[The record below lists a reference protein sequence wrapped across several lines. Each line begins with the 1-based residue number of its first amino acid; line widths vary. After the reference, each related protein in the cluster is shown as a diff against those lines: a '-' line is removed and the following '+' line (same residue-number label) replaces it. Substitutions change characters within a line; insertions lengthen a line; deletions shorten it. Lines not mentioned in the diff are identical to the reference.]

1 MQGDSPGLRA
11 TATVGRVAVT
21 RGALI
26 WLAALSTA
34 SIFFILVTNDWRYV
48 DSQAELMGVGAYT
61 YMQTRNFV
69 GQQDGV
75 TGVPF
80 SRPGQPAMDFAEP
93 AASNSPPSPQQ
104 QLKIIKL
111 ERYSQ
116 LADCSQSLAGCP
128 PSASEMTNP
137 IGAPNY
143 NSGEGMTYMP
153 STQSGVSDTD
163 RSPDI
168 SQEFLDEEKKS
179 KKHMKKL
186 AKLLKKTAKEQDA
199 LDVKVRF
206 LMLIDCAECP

>member
-1 MQGDSPGLRA
+1 M
-11 TATVGRVAVT
+11 T

-48 DSQAELMGVGAYT
+48 DSQAELMGVDAYA
-61 YMQTRNFV
+61 YMQNSV

-75 TGVPF
+75 TGVQF

-93 AASNSPPSPQQ
+93 AAPYRPPSPQQ

-116 LADCSQSLAGCP
+116 LADCSQSLAGCL

-163 RSPDI
+163 QSPDI